1 MGVKKRLNSN
11 YLTNLARNLRRNC
24 TDAEKLLWQ
33 RLRNRQVGGVK
44 FRRQQPI
51 GQYIVDF
58 MSFEKKLVIELDG
71 GQHNE
76 VSLIKLDRQRDRYL
90 RERGYTV
97 LRFWDNEVLRNTDGV
112 LEVIA
117 KNLGLYP
124 HPNPLPKEEGKG
136 LSSPKGRGLSPPDG
150 RGLITN

>member
-1 MGVKKRLNSN
+1 M
-11 YLTNLARNLRRNC
+11 
-24 TDAEKLLWQ
+24 
-33 RLRNRQVGGVK
+33 
-44 FRRQQPI
+44 
-51 GQYIVDF
+51 
-58 MSFEKKLVIELDG
+58 VIELDG

-124 HPNPLPKEEGKG
+124 HPNPLPKGEGKRAF
-136 LSSPKGRGLSPPDG
+136 LSQRKRAFPSHREGIKGRGVISQ
-150 RGLITN
+150 